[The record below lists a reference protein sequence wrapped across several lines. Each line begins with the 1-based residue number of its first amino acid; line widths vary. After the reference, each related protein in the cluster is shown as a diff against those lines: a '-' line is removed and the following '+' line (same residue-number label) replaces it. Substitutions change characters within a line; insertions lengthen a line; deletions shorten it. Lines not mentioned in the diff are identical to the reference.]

1 MTSRTTKDIIT
12 SSKGGDIMINA
23 IKKAIKKVLANRQV
37 KQAQIRNRQQF
48 KSAYEGLE
56 ERGY

>member
-1 MTSRTTKDIIT
+1 
-12 SSKGGDIMINA
+12 MINA

>member
-1 MTSRTTKDIIT
+1 
-12 SSKGGDIMINA
+12 MIKT
-23 IKKAIKKVLANRQV
+23 IKKAIKNVIANRQV
-37 KQAQIRNRQQF
+37 KQSQIRNRQQF